1 MNWPSVLP
9 AFWSNFAWS
18 AGMIYSGIMQASINQ
33 LIGSNQGNTS
43 SVGAAGSG
51 ASSDNVGGGYLIS
64 EIYKRA
70 LAGLLSRD
78 LQSSSTSSSLIK
90 RTLANSTT
98 GYSWYG
104 VPAGL
109 GLPLPGNYSGFAGTL
124 SAENIP
130 ASNAFMT
137 GFLWFLILV
146 ALVATSVV
154 LFKGVL
160 EGLSMIRL
168 LKQNRLTFFRTHWL
182 VFTVLAVLRTLFIG
196 FFMMLFLT
204 LFQFTYKGSPGVTAI
219 AAIVFVSFF
228 VGLLS
233 IAAYACYYRMRG
245 GRYTKSHDRVH
256 MERTKAFGFVPWY
269 GFARESNRSEKS
281 DPKPSFG
288 SLPWWKITHT
298 TDDPQYMEVHQDED
312 FNKKFGWLSARFRR
326 TRWWFFTAWLVYE
339 FIRACFYGGAAGEPL
354 VQVFGLL
361 VVEFIALIMIVI
373 VKPFEGA
380 RLNALMVYIL
390 GFSKVATLALS
401 AAFDHRFNLPRII
414 TTVIGVVIIVIQGF
428 LTIALL
434 ILIVIGAISSYMSIT
449 RDREDFRPRHW
460 APLREKYFAHIKRA
474 ALDRPPSPPPLPEEP
489 KEPYFNV
496 GSVRRVAKIEDED
509 EKFSGGNDPYA
520 SNASIAGD
528 NDPAPGPSRGVRA
541 NSVQSNVSNSNL
553 PYGARP
559 HRASWSSRDFNTWHN
574 GSNRNSEL
582 MSRNGMPSM
591 RSDRSLRE
599 TYQQHSRAP
608 SRAGPLDVRKLR
620 NGKERE
626 HVPGVEESSREERK
640 PIEEEGPSQEQ

>member
-1 MNWPSVLP
+1 MNWPRVLP

-18 AGMIYSGIMQASINQ
+18 AGMIYSGKMQASINQ
-33 LIGSNQGNTS
+33 LIGDNQGNTS

-51 ASSDNVGGGYLIS
+51 SSSDNVGGGYVIS
-64 EIYKRA
+64 EIYKRG
-70 LAGLLSRD
+70 LAGIFGRD
-78 LQSSSTSSSLIK
+78 LQASSTGSSLVK
-90 RTLANSTT
+90 RALANSTT

-104 VPAGL
+104 VPVGL

-124 SAENIP
+124 AEENIP

-137 GFLWFLILV
+137 GFLWFLILIT
-146 ALVATSVV
+146 LVASSVI

-160 EGLSMIRL
+160 EGLSVIKL
-168 LKQNRLTFFRTHWL
+168 LKQDRLMFFRTHWL
-182 VFTVLAVLRTLFIG
+182 GFTAVAILRTLFIG
-196 FFMMLFLT
+196 FFMMVFLA
-204 LFQFTYKGSPGVTAI
+204 LFQFTYKGSAGVTAI
-219 AAIVFVSFF
+219 AAIVFIIYFI
-228 VGLLS
+228 GLLG

-245 GRYTKSHDRVH
+245 GRYAKTHDRVYL
-256 MERTKAFGFVPWY
+256 ERTKAFGLVPWY
-269 GFARESNRSEKS
+269 GLTRESNRSEKS
-281 DPKPSFG
+281 DPKPSIG

-298 TDDPQYMEVHQDED
+298 TDESQYMEVHQDED

-339 FIRACFYGGAAGEPL
+339 FVRACFYGGAAVEPL

-361 VVEFIALIMIVI
+361 VVEFIAFVTIVI
-373 VKPFEGA
+373 MKPFEGA

-414 TTVIGVVIIVIQGF
+414 ATAIGIVIIVIQGF

-449 RDREDFRPRHW
+449 RNHEDFRPRHW
-460 APLREKYFAHIKRA
+460 APLRERYFAHIKRA

-509 EKFSGGNDPYA
+509 EKYGGGSDPYG
-520 SNASIAGD
+520 SKTSIAAD
-528 NDPAPGPSRGVRA
+528 NDGTPGTSRGIRS
-541 NSVQSNVSNSNL
+541 NSVQSNMSSSNL

-559 HRASWSSRDFNTWHN
+559 HRASWSSKDFNAWHD

-582 MSRNGMPSM
+582 MSRSGMQSM
-591 RSDRSLRE
+591 RSDRSLTDAYHQR
-599 TYQQHSRAP
+599 SRAP
-608 SRAGPLDVRKLR
+608 SRAGQLDVRKSR
-620 NGKERE
+620 NGKERD
-626 HVPGVEESSREERK
+626 HVPGVEDSPSDERK
-640 PIEEEGPSQEQ
+640 PIEEEGPSQG

>member
-1 MNWPSVLP
+1 
-9 AFWSNFAWS
+9 
-18 AGMIYSGIMQASINQ
+18 MQASINQ
-33 LIGSNQGNTS
+33 LVGSNLGNTS

-70 LAGLLSRD
+70 LTGLLSRGFRFG
-78 LQSSSTSSSLIK
+78 STGSSLVK

-124 SAENIP
+124 SEENIP

-146 ALVATSVV
+146 ALVAASVV
-154 LFKGVL
+154 LLKGILEVL
-160 EGLSMIRL
+160 SLIKL
-168 LKQNRLTFFRTHWL
+168 LRRDRLTFFRTHWL
-182 VFTVLAVLRTLFIG
+182 GFTALAILRTLFIG

-219 AAIVFVSFF
+219 AAIVFVVFF
-228 VGLLS
+228 VGLLGV
-233 IAAYACYYRMRG
+233 AGYACYYRMRG
-245 GRYTKSHDRVH
+245 GRYTKSRDRVH
-256 MERTKAFGFVPWY
+256 IERTQAFGFVPWY
-269 GFARESNRSEKS
+269 GFTRESNRSEKS
-281 DPKPSFG
+281 NPKPSFG

-312 FNKKFGWLSARFRR
+312 YNKKFGWLSARFRR
-326 TRWWFFTAWLVYE
+326 TRWWFFAAWLVYE

-361 VVEFIALIMIVI
+361 VVEFVTLILLVI
-373 VKPFEGA
+373 MKPFEGA

-390 GFSKVATLALS
+390 GVSKVATLALS

-414 TTVIGVVIIVIQGF
+414 TTAIGVVIIVIQGF

-449 RDREDFRPRHW
+449 RNREDFRPRHW

-496 GSVRRVAKIEDED
+496 GSVRRIAKIEDED
-509 EKFSGGNDPYA
+509 DKFGGNDPYG
-520 SNASIAGD
+520 SNAAVVND
-528 NDPAPGPSRGVRA
+528 NDPMPGSSGNVRA
-541 NSVQSNVSNSNL
+541 NSVQSNRSNSNL

-559 HRASWSSRDFNTWHN
+559 HRASWTSRDFSTWHDRGN
-574 GSNRNSEL
+574 HNSEL
-582 MSRNGMPSM
+582 MSRSGMQST

-599 TYQQHSRAP
+599 AYQQHSRAP
-608 SRAGPLDVRKLR
+608 SRAGPIEVRKSR
-620 NGKERE
+620 NGKEKE
-626 HVPGVEESSREERK
+626 HVPSVEEKLSDERK